1 MRLTAYLET
10 LLLSTSIIPKSHHVY
25 SILTPTD
32 PSQRGAQLS
41 ILLEPGLL
49 DIVMHEL
56 EIRGVVTDERKPDVI
71 RVAPAPLYNT
81 FTDVF
86 DFAVAFDE
94 ALSIASAQKK
104 KNI

>member
-1 MRLTAYLET
+1 
-10 LLLSTSIIPKSHHVY
+10 
-25 SILTPTD
+25 
-32 PSQRGAQLS
+32 
-41 ILLEPGLL
+41 
-49 DIVMHEL
+49 MHEL